1 MGRRALR
8 SSSMDRWAGHGLM
21 VARDSAVKLLA
32 VIYDVYYVSSPLWSG
47 VLLAREAPV
56 GYRYKGSTSQ
66 WGGYPPLGQRL
77 SRVLRAG
84 GLAGWPRRRRTTGPS
99 RRLVQVDWPFTVPLH
114 AAD

>member
-8 SSSMDRWAGHGLM
+8 SSSMDRWAGHGVM

-32 VIYDVYYVSSPLWSG
+32 VIYDVYYVSP
-47 VLLAREAPV
+47 
-56 GYRYKGSTSQ
+56 
-66 WGGYPPLGQRL
+66 PPLEWRPTCTGS
-77 SRVLRAG
+77 SRGVQVQ
-84 GLAGWPRRRRTTGPS
+84 GLYLTMGWVPAPGTTSFSCPAGWPRRRRTTGPS

>member
-1 MGRRALR
+1 
-8 SSSMDRWAGHGLM
+8 MDRWAGHGLM

-66 WGGYPPLGQRL
+66 WGGYPPLGRRL

-84 GLAGWPRRRRTTGPS
+84 GLAQKTSYNRPS
-99 RRLVQVDWPFTVPLH
+99 RRLVQVDWPFTAPLH